1 MSGNQSGS
9 AVVRNIYYEFKL
21 RQVFQ
26 EAADN
31 KDDVVPDEQTWN
43 YLTAQMLLKRLASL
57 HDIAKLEKLQPSFPL
72 TFETFIQTIT

>member
-1 MSGNQSGS
+1 MSGS
-9 AVVRNIYYEFKL
+9 VVRNIYYEFKL

-43 YLTAQMLLKRLASL
+43 YLTA
-57 HDIAKLEKLQPSFPL
+57 
-72 TFETFIQTIT
+72 

>member
-43 YLTAQMLLKRLASL
+43 YLTA
-57 HDIAKLEKLQPSFPL
+57 
-72 TFETFIQTIT
+72 